1 MVLENELSFK
11 EDVLISSI
19 SLING
24 YSKSSDLYY
33 KNTRVKDLIIEFSNG
48 EVIKAQLSDDIM
60 DL

>member
-1 MVLENELSFK
+1 M
-11 EDVLISSI
+11 
-19 SLING
+19 ING